1 MYLTILWYLEPKQ
14 YESKETDTESERD
27 FYDAWEYCKDQTR
40 SIEVLYKNDQ
50 DQNVLAKVHFRVY
63 DTVSCTQ
70 CTLNGIYNYI
80 PLQDKLPEELK
91 EEIKYQVNRDSPED
105 KARDFLHW
113 MKAAKKEINHL
124 VSKAIYIL
132 YLLVYDLL
140 MVSILCRLNFANIGI
155 LICLYGRCK

>member
-14 YESKETDTESERD
+14 YESKETVTEWERNLC
-27 FYDAWEYCKDQTR
+27 DAWEHCRKETR

-50 DQNVLAKVHFRVY
+50 DQKVLAKVHFRVY

-70 CTLNGIYNYI
+70 CTLHGIYNDL

-91 EEIKYQVNRDSPED
+91 EEMKYQVNRDSPED
-105 KARDFLHW
+105 KARDFLYW

-124 VSKAIYIL
+124 VSVVIYIL
-132 YLLVYDLL
+132 YVFVYD
-140 MVSILCRLNFANIGI
+140 
-155 LICLYGRCK
+155 